1 MYRSTRVFFSFSLVM
16 LLIIP
21 YPVFAAAIGEFTSVV
36 GKVSQTRG
44 KEVMTPVVRSP
55 IEMKDL
61 IVTGSDASAAMTFS
75 DESTIA
81 LAPNSKLQIREFL
94 FKNKSRKGVFSL
106 GIGKLTADVK
116 KYIGGDNTFE
126 VQSETAIAGVRGTGF
141 EFVVALVGTQLSTTV
156 TCTAGAMSLS
166 ALSATGA
173 VVATSTI
180 VAGQVAVISAGGI
193 TVSAA
198 GAAAAGAGAGAA
210 GTGTGTGAGAGAAGA
225 GTGAGAGAGTGAAAA
240 GTGAAAGT
248 AGAAGAGAAAGTAA
262 AAGVGAG
269 TIAAGAIAAAVVA
282 GVVVEAAGSKT
293 TSTHTTS
300 SHH

>member
-1 MYRSTRVFFSFSLVM
+1 MYRSTRVIFSFSLVM

-44 KEVMTPVVRSP
+44 KEVMTPVVKSP

-126 VQSETAIAGVRGTGF
+126 VQSETAVAGVRGTGF

-210 GTGTGTGAGAGAAGA
+210 GTGTG
-225 GTGAGAGAGTGAAAA
+225 
-240 GTGAAAGT
+240 

-269 TIAAGAIAAAVVA
+269 TITAGAIAAAVVA

-300 SHH
+300 THTTDSHH

>member
-1 MYRSTRVFFSFSLVM
+1 MSRSTRVFFSFSLVM
-16 LLIIP
+16 LLIVP

-36 GKVSQTRG
+36 GKVSQVRA
-44 KEVMTPVVRSP
+44 KEVMTPVVKSP

-61 IVTGSDASAAMTFS
+61 IITGGEASTAMTFS

-81 LAPNSKLQIREFL
+81 LAPNSKLEIREFL

-141 EFVVALVGTQLSTTV
+141 EFVVAMVGTQLSTTV

-210 GTGTGTGAGAGAAGA
+210 GTGSGAGAAGA
-225 GTGAGAGAGTGAAAA
+225 GTGAATAS
-240 GTGAAAGT
+240 TGAAAGT

-282 GVVVEAAGSKT
+282 GIVVEAAGSKT